1 MQIAGTGNSIL
12 SSNISILKSANEQ
25 SQLASELISRTVESM
40 VKVGVAQSTTQRINI
55 SEVTGS
61 GTIINTT
68 AWPCPGLTA
77 MWMRFGPRIMI
88 LSWVHVELAVK
99 KSRPKR
105 PVPRKGPRKTYFFLV
120 LFVPVQ
126 DPTSYTTRN
135 CLIAEKPAVQ
145 NKNAYFRM

>member
-68 AWPCPGLTA
+68 AWPCPGLIV
-77 MWMRFGPRIMI
+77 MWMRFRAKNNDFVMSTCGIGSQKITPQKTCA
-88 LSWVHVELAVK
+88 E
-99 KSRPKR
+99 KR
-105 PVPRKGPRKTYFFLV
+105 AEKNVLFLV

-135 CLIAEKPAVQ
+135 HLTSEKTCRS
-145 NKNAYFRM
+145 K

>member
-1 MQIAGTGNSIL
+1 
-12 SSNISILKSANEQ
+12 
-25 SQLASELISRTVESM
+25 
-40 VKVGVAQSTTQRINI
+40 VKVGVAQSTSQRINI

-99 KSRPKR
+99 KSLPKR
-105 PVPRKGPRKTYFFLV
+105 PVPRKTCFFLV

-135 CLIAEKPAVQ
+135 CLIAEKPAVSDEQ
-145 NKNAYFRM
+145 ERIVEKKTGRSLLSRSSRR